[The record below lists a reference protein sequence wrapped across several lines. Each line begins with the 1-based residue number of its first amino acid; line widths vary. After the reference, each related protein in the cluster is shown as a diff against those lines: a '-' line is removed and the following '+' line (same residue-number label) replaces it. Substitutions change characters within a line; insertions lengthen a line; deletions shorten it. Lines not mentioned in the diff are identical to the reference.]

1 MDIRQLKLFLT
12 VADAGSFFAAAEQL
26 YISRPAVSKA
36 IAQIEDEIGLPLFER
51 SSSGVTLTEAGQR
64 LLPRVR
70 EIVDEF
76 GSLEDDIQVLR
87 SRRQHI
93 KIGFAYGT
101 YLLFMDALQDYV
113 DTHPDMI
120 LDISHYQYEDIVPAL
135 KSGQL
140 DLACSGYVFDDA
152 ELIRHPTYR
161 CEAVW
166 GVRSDS
172 PMAKRGYITDKE
184 IHSFPHCI
192 PSGSRAMKSDISVSA
207 ITDKKGENNFSP
219 TDLSYKYILN
229 DNMFYLCKLVL
240 QGKAIMPI
248 GQEALP
254 VSIEGI
260 TFVACPEHEY
270 YWEADIYYYARR
282 KPRKAVLAL
291 IDGVFS
297 GLNKAGK

>member
-1 MDIRQLKLFLT
+1 MP
-12 VADAGSFFAAAEQL
+12 AAFAAAEQL

-207 ITDKKGENNFSP
+207 ITDKKVKTTFRQQIFPINIFS
-219 TDLSYKYILN
+219 TTTCSIYASSYCRVRLSCPSVRRHCRSQLK
-229 DNMFYLCKLVL
+229 
-240 QGKAIMPI
+240 
-248 GQEALP
+248 ALP
-254 VSIEGI
+254 
-260 TFVACPEHEY
+260 
-270 YWEADIYYYARR
+270 
-282 KPRKAVLAL
+282 L
-291 IDGVFS
+291 
-297 GLNKAGK
+297 